1 MRRCFALVLLLAAAD
16 AAFDARA
23 ALEAATAADAW
34 LSNGTAPATWSITR
48 EAQLEHFQ
56 LLSEGTAKSVRAATF
71 KRRRVIVKSDR
82 SSAHVHAFR
91 GGKADAAAASVAAM
105 HRSELRAEL
114 VYLEYLRGLPGVP
127 DLLGGWVDGAGVTYV
142 VEDAGT
148 PIHVVHHD
156 SRMKDVNK
164 YMMLARR
171 RPLGV
176 ARAILDCFRS
186 FSEIGGFFLD
196 DFAPHQFAF
205 SGAPGSPRPPRVY
218 LVDGPKA
225 LAGRSP
231 VADLI
236 AAMPKPHAL
245 DARERACEGDDDCP
259 GTSRQHC
266 CCCPHKEST
275 GVMAAEC
282 AGRRRL
288 VHHNE
293 HTACA
298 DGSRGS
304 PESKGLCNPRKRC
317 VPLSSRTHSFDV
329 GAKTWLL
336 PFLADSADRGKR
348 PRTATFLRHLA
359 ANMSYVGPWRR
370 ASFSDAIAMLDAFNR
385 SLGGEEAA

>member
-1 MRRCFALVLLLAAAD
+1 MRRCFTLVLLFAAAD
-16 AAFDARA
+16 AVFDARA

-231 VADLI
+231 V
-236 AAMPKPHAL
+236 
-245 DARERACEGDDDCP
+245 G
-259 GTSRQHC
+259 RQN
-266 CCCPHKEST
+266 
-275 GVMAAEC
+275 
-282 AGRRRL
+282 RR
-288 VHHNE
+288 
-293 HTACA
+293 
-298 DGSRGS
+298 
-304 PESKGLCNPRKRC
+304 
-317 VPLSSRTHSFDV
+317 
-329 GAKTWLL
+329 
-336 PFLADSADRGKR
+336 
-348 PRTATFLRHLA
+348 
-359 ANMSYVGPWRR
+359 
-370 ASFSDAIAMLDAFNR
+370 
-385 SLGGEEAA
+385 